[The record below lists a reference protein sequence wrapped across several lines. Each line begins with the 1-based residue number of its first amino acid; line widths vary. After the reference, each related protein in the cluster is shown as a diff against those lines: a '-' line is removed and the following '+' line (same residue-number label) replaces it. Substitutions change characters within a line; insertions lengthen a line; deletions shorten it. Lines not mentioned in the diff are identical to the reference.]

1 MSNLQLVEYQ
11 TQRVLTTQQLAEVYQ
26 TVVNNIQMNF
36 ANNKDR
42 FIEGVHYYFL
52 QGETL
57 KTFKVSLPNEIGLP
71 LKYAS
76 HLYLW
81 TEKGASRHCKIL
93 DTDQAWKQFDIL
105 EETYFKVKIGGI
117 QPMSQLEILLQ
128 VTQAL
133 VEQDKAIKQLA
144 HQQEEQDGQI
154 KELTAKVKTIPDEY
168 YSIAGYANLRGFKV
182 DISKAGLLG
191 RKATKLSKEYD
202 IDVGK
207 VYDPRF
213 GQVNT
218 YHLDV
223 LSEVFDGFV
232 L

>member
-1 MSNLQLVEYQ
+1 
-11 TQRVLTTQQLAEVYQ
+11 
-26 TVVNNIQMNF
+26 
-36 ANNKDR
+36 
-42 FIEGVHYYFL
+42 
-52 QGETL
+52 
-57 KTFKVSLPNEIGLP
+57 
-71 LKYAS
+71 
-76 HLYLW
+76 
-81 TEKGASRHCKIL
+81 
-93 DTDQAWKQFDIL
+93 
-105 EETYFKVKIGGI
+105 
-117 QPMSQLEILLQ
+117 MSQLEILVQ
-128 VTQAL
+128 MTQAL

-144 HQQEEQDGQI
+144 HQQEEHEGQI

-202 IDVGK
+202 IEVGK